1 MCVLKGFTPY
11 YLMLNR
17 REGNTKLLR
26 SLSGGF
32 VVKSIVKLEES
43 CIRYEF
49 VDSIL
54 FVGLYYCRRISALA
68 RGVGND
74 RASVE
79 GFGSPNP
86 KEKRTRNRTT
96 YMYIRFR

>member
-1 MCVLKGFTPY
+1 MCVLKGFTQY
-11 YLMLNR
+11 YLRLNP
-17 REGNTKLLR
+17 
-26 SLSGGF
+26 
-32 VVKSIVKLEES
+32 

-49 VDSIL
+49 VNSIL

-79 GFGSPNP
+79 GFVVRSIVKLQESFIIIYVLIFWSG
-86 KEKRTRNRTT
+86 ERLRQYVAKRLETHIHDTLPLV
-96 YMYIRFR
+96 